1 MQLKIDFN
9 SPASEA
15 IIYCERIKQYCDQVK
30 DIAKPTPKQINI
42 SGYTESI

>member
-9 SPASEA
+9 TPASEA
-15 IIYCERIKQYCDQVK
+15 IKYCQRIKQYCDDAK
-30 DIAKPTPKQINI
+30 EITKPTRKQINI